1 MSKFSAISWREQGLS
16 GNKHVLCWGLEDML
30 ASPEKEAKDKDKE
43 KSKG

>member
-1 MSKFSAISWREQGLS
+1 MCSNSVHGE
-16 GNKHVLCWGLEDML
+16 VLWGLEDML